1 MTLEVA
7 IDPTEYLLPEI
18 SYKPEPEDVTDYT
31 PYDIYTSFTV
41 KDSVPAEHIFDISE
55 ALMDTLFDD
64 DKPNRL
70 TVSQPPRTAKSSLIT
85 LSFPFWLIL
94 MDPELNILIVN
105 YSQGLAD
112 DFGIILRQLFIDNAD
127 LLAYHDIYL
136 SDKEHS
142 RTKFRFEN
150 SKGELLGSVK
160 LTGVGGPITGRDVD
174 ICICDDLIKG
184 FSDCTPTLLDKL
196 YEWYKNILIPRL
208 EPHSKLFMLGTRW
221 HTQDVIGRLMEEQPD
236 KYQFIT
242 LKALKDDGS
251 CIWNNRYTPDFFE
264 ERRKEVGDRVFE
276 AQYQGQPLDETGD
289 YFNIDNILY
298 SDPYDAMTSH
308 VIGKCRSWD
317 LAYTSEDANKSSD
330 YTAGA
335 YVYKNYKG
343 EYILSDLVYGRFGE
357 DNINKIKGTSR
368 RDKPE
373 TPILIET
380 GTVGAA
386 AGELYKVYSKKLQG
400 YNVRQSLPIGSKIDR
415 AFKLQQAILDGKF
428 GITIENDN
436 LREIILN
443 QLKAFPY
450 GKNDDIVD
458 SISYAIEYL
467 EPISLQSSIGVS
479 GKNNR
484 RRFRR

>member
-1 MTLEVA
+1 MTLDVA
-7 IDPTEYLLPEI
+7 IDPTEYILPEI
-18 SYKPEPEDVTDYT
+18 SCKPEDVTDYT
-31 PYDIYTSFTV
+31 PYDVYSSFTV
-41 KDSVPAEHIFDISE
+41 RDSVAAEHVYEISE
-55 ALMDTLFDD
+55 ALLDTLFDD

-94 MDPELNILIVN
+94 MEPKLNILIVN
-105 YSQGLAD
+105 YSKGLAD

-127 LLAYHDIYL
+127 LLAYYDIYL

-150 SKGELLGSVK
+150 GKGELLGSVK

-184 FSDCTPTLLDKL
+184 FTDCTPTLLDKL

-221 HTQDVIGRLMEEQPD
+221 HTQDVIGRLKEEQPD
-236 KYQFIT
+236 KYTFIT
-242 LKALKDDGS
+242 LKALNDDGS
-251 CIWNNRYTPDFFE
+251 CIWSNRYNPQFFE

-289 YFNIDNILY
+289 YFNIDNIFY
-298 SDPYDAMTSH
+298 TDDYDTSTSH
-308 VIGKCRSWD
+308 VIGKCRSYD
-317 LAYTSEDANKSSD
+317 LAYTHEDLNKSSD

-343 EYILSDLVYGRFGE
+343 EYILSDLVYGKFGE
-357 DNINKIKGTSR
+357 ENINKIRATAK
-368 RDKPE
+368 RDGVDV
-373 TPILIET
+373 PILVET
-380 GTVGAA
+380 GTVGGAS
-386 AGELYKVYSKKLQG
+386 EMLYREYKKKLPG
-400 YNVRQSLPIGSKIDR
+400 YNMKQSLSIGSKIDR
-415 AFKLQQAILDGKF
+415 AFNLQQAILDRRF
-428 GITIENDN
+428 GITIYDDN
-436 LREIILN
+436 LREEVLK
-443 QLKAFPY
+443 QLKAFPN
-450 GKNDDIVD
+450 GKHDDIID
-458 SISYAIEYL
+458 AISYAIGYL
-467 EPISLQSSIGVS
+467 EPIGMQSSVGVS
-479 GKNNR
+479 GTDN